1 MTNKLGQSTFM
12 THTTSSGPTV
22 MPPTKFAMPDPIW
35 GQPVFQSSKHL
46 VKPSNAWVYRD
57 GWPQVAQARMSPD
70 ARDFIESLLRDMAA
84 HGLSGGGAGPCN
96 YVAVAGGALRD
107 GLAGLPPKD
116 VDVFISA
123 YRKVPET
130 LHRLLNFIKTRMMV
144 PDRDVT
150 VTCRPSRTHLV
161 STREGIKVREVGP
174 PDALCEGMN
183 GNLRAVVK
191 VKYSPVTVE
200 FVLKREPPGVGVT
213 SPECG
218 ISDFDLRE
226 CMLATYLKH
235 GTLMWV
241 HEERALPGI
250 LKHQTLTYARTPSLR
265 DVKRAESIQKRGASL
280 GFSWNI
286 APYVQAPE
294 IAYVE

>member
-1 MTNKLGQSTFM
+1 MTNKLKL
-12 THTTSSGPTV
+12 PN
-22 MPPTKFAMPDPIW
+22 I
-35 GQPVFQSSKHL
+35 
-46 VKPSNAWVYRD
+46 WVYHD
-57 GWPQVAQARMSPD
+57 GWPQEARDRMSPD
-70 ARDFIESLLRDMAA
+70 ARDFIASLLRDMADA
-84 HGLSGGGAGPCN
+84 GLSGDGNSSCN
-96 YVAVAGGALRD
+96 YAAVAGGALRD
-107 GLAGLPPKD
+107 GVAGLPPKD

-123 YRKVPET
+123 HRKVPQT
-130 LHRLLNFIKTRMMV
+130 LRRLLDFIKTRMMV

-150 VTCRPSRTHLV
+150 VLCRSHYVHLV
-161 STREGIKVREVGP
+161 SARAGITVEEVGP
-174 PDALCEGMN
+174 TDDGYAGMK
-183 GNLRAVVK
+183 GNLRAIVK

-200 FVLKREPPGVGVT
+200 FVLKRELPGVGVT

-226 CMLATYLKH
+226 CMLAVYLKH

-250 LKHQTLTYARTPSLR
+250 LKHQTLTYAHTPSLR
-265 DVKRAESIQKRGASL
+265 NVKHAERIQKRGASL

-286 APYVQAPE
+286 SPYVQPPK